1 MSDIHFFSTKERI
14 TRFFSLL
21 RKGNKHVE
29 KNYSNDDLI
38 NIAKD
43 LGAGFSGKKSEIIQN
58 IRRSKFM
65 GPNIEKSL
73 YQDILDSKKP
83 APTIIK
89 TYQQMS
95 LSELKKKA
103 ESDQLI
109 STGSKAKIIR
119 RIEHLDNG
127 TSPFEDS
134 TTDWLRETLAQN
146 RRLTSGSRKEL
157 LSRLERLDDNTRLED
172 LDLDYLKEIMKTVG
186 QRPALTRVKCLLV
199 LYPLEIKVLKRDI
212 ESLGD
217 NLSATEDKLSEA
229 YKLARK
235 SYDRKPTYHS
245 HSFVGEIT
253 KGALFG
259 AIAGLATHVLTR
271 RRRIENKTTLK
282 F

>member
-21 RKGNKHVE
+21 RKGNKEVE
-29 KNYSNDDLI
+29 KNYSKYDLI

-43 LGAGFSGKKSEIIQN
+43 LGADFSGKKSEIIQN

-65 GPNIEKSL
+65 GPNIEESL
-73 YQDILDSKKP
+73 YQDILDSEKP
-83 APTIIK
+83 APAVIK

-119 RIEHLDNG
+119 RIENLDNG

-134 TTDWLRETLAQN
+134 TTDWLRKTLSQN

-157 LSRLERLDDNTRLED
+157 LSRLERLDDNILLED
-172 LDLDYLKEIMKTVG
+172 LDYGYLKEIMKNQG
-186 QRPALTRVKCLLV
+186 LKPASTRDKCLLA
-199 LYPLEIKVLKRDI
+199 LYPLEIKILKRDI
-212 ESLGD
+212 ESLED
-217 NLSATEDKLSEA
+217 RLSAALN
-229 YKLARK
+229 LARG

-245 HSFVGEIT
+245 HSFVGQIA

-259 AIAGLATHVLTR
+259 AIAGIAAHALTR
-271 RRRIENKTTLK
+271 RRFENKTTLK